1 MLTKDFDFDLPE
13 SLIAKEPVDPRDH
26 SRLLV
31 VRKASQGISHHH
43 FFDLPDLLLP
53 TDLLV
58 RNTSRVIP
66 ARLPGKLSTGSKAEI
81 FLLRP
86 LDSADLTKWEC
97 LFKPGKKV
105 KELLQLALKDGSL
118 ATVKPATS
126 HWTVELSPVG
136 DFWLWLDGVGEPPL
150 PPYIK
155 REITDQDKERY
166 QTVYSNDS
174 GSVAAPTAGLHFTN
188 ELLEKLRA
196 QGNVIA
202 DLVLHVG
209 YGTFSPIRV
218 ESLEDHQM
226 HEEFFMV
233 PESTQKNL
241 ERAKETGQ
249 RVIAVGT
256 TSLRTLE
263 SYGELGSSGLTRL
276 FLKPGSSLKETSG
289 LITNFHLPRSSLF
302 VLVCAILGV
311 DLAKRAYQEA
321 IQEKYRFYSYGDAM
335 LILP

>member
-1 MLTKDFDFDLPE
+1 VLTKDFDFELPE
-13 SLIAKEPVDPRDH
+13 SLIAKEPIEPRDH
-26 SRLLV
+26 SRLLL
-31 VRKASQGISHHH
+31 VRTASQDISHHH

-53 TDLLV
+53 SDLLV

-66 ARLPGKLSTGSKAEI
+66 ARLPAKLATGSKAEI

-86 LDSADLTKWEC
+86 LQAEDLTKWEC

-105 KELLQLALKDGSL
+105 KAFIEVTLKDGSL
-118 ATVKPATS
+118 ARVNSANT
-126 HWTVELSPVG
+126 HWTVDLSPRG
-136 DFWLWLDGVGEPPL
+136 DFWSWLDGVGEPPL

-155 REITDQDKERY
+155 REIKKEDKERY

-174 GSVAAPTAGLHFTN
+174 GSVAAPTAGLHFTP
-188 ELLEKLRA
+188 ELLEKLKA
-196 QGNVIA
+196 QGNGIA
-202 DLVLHVG
+202 DIVLHVG

-226 HEEFFMV
+226 HEEFFMI
-233 PESTQKNL
+233 PESTRKSL
-241 ERAKETGQ
+241 ESAKKTGQ

-276 FLKPGSSLKETSG
+276 FLRPGSSLKETSG

-302 VLVCAILGV
+302 VLVCAILGI
-311 DLAKRAYQEA
+311 DLAKKAYAEA